1 MRRIDLIAGTPYAFQ
16 QSRYGTPEQVWVI
29 DIRPSHATY
38 DGPAFCSGG
47 DGVAVMRQVSD
58 YARHENG
65 TVVRDANGT
74 PTRVTEWQ
82 PVVVRTRHIVRT
94 WEEQELDNARAR
106 ARREQRE
113 REARQRREAQERE
126 AAAQQERFNST
137 LQQLQA
143 IGLDVDSV
151 RTDYNGR
158 VVLPRTLFDQLGAR
172 IAQLNLAAS

>member
-1 MRRIDLIAGTPYAFQ
+1 
-16 QSRYGTPEQVWVI
+16 
-29 DIRPSHATY
+29 
-38 DGPAFCSGG
+38 
-47 DGVAVMRQVSD
+47 
-58 YARHENG
+58 
-65 TVVRDANGT
+65 
-74 PTRVTEWQ
+74 
-82 PVVVRTRHIVRT
+82 VVVRTRHIVRT